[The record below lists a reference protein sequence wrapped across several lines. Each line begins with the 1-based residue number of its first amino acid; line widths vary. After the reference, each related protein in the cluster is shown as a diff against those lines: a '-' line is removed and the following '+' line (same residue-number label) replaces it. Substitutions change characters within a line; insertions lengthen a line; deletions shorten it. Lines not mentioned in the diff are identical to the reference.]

1 MRFCD
6 RPFIR
11 AYPLLGVIPEFRFG
25 VVITLSS
32 RSLFPRSWVYSGE
45 YTGLRDRSVFLFQRR
60 TTDDDSDRPL
70 TLHYQAISKWC
81 VFLYGR
87 RLFQFGR
94 FENYG
99 LSLRAPH
106 FGDQLSVYIHH
117 YRIHITNFP
126 RTWEDDRSLLVRQL
140 NPNISD
146 ILVSCYFRTGYES
159 QSKKLTYLWW
169 RMTCDSWRNCRPSH
183 SRNGRFISQQATLFL
198 KYNYLQRWTFNIQA
212 TYI

>member
-1 MRFCD
+1 M
-6 RPFIR
+6 
-11 AYPLLGVIPEFRFG
+11 
-25 VVITLSS
+25 VITLSS
-32 RSLFPRSWVYSGE
+32 RSLFPRSWVYSSE

-60 TTDDDSDRPL
+60 TTDDESDRPL

-106 FGDQLSVYIHH
+106 FGDQLLSLHTPLP
-117 YRIHITNFP
+117 HITNFP
-126 RTWEDDRSLLVRQL
+126 RTWENDRSLLVRQL
-140 NPNISD
+140 NPDISD

-159 QSKKLTYLWW
+159 QNKKLTYLLVVTDDFW
-169 RMTCDSWRNCRPSH
+169 
-183 SRNGRFISQQATLFL
+183 QLEKLQA
-198 KYNYLQRWTFNIQA
+198 
-212 TYI
+212 